1 MINIYPLNATSSFA
15 VYPEKGRA
23 ATVVSSSY
31 ELQVTHSI
39 DQSKKDFT
47 VYALNSPNKLSY
59 MLVMQYYSG
68 STSPAP
74 NKTGQYTYRLKE
86 GNFTDRIWGSTAIK
100 YADLRKLWSNT
111 TYLSGSEIIDDGRM
125 YIHDAYDV
133 TASTFTNYTGSNQ
146 NATNTIYYTYGG

>member
-39 DQSKKDFT
+39 DQSKTDFT

-68 STSPAP
+68 SNSPSP

-86 GNFTDRIWGSTAIK
+86 GNFTDRIWGTTAIK